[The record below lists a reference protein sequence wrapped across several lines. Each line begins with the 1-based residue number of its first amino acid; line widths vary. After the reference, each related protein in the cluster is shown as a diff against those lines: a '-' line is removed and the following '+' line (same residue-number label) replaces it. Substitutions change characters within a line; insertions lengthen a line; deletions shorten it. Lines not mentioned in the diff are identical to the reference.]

1 MECFICTESNP
12 EIIHLG
18 CCSSFAH
25 VDCMAKFI
33 RISGFFRRECP
44 TCKQKL
50 TGRMLHYLNGYFT
63 GEGELVCNIQEL
75 VKELL
80 IHKIPIIKL
89 PINDQICFRI
99 YTKHL
104 VLSIL
109 ACKPKNTDEDYFF
122 ETSFIDINEHILMSS
137 IKQFSKNKIYDLIDY
152 ILNIN
157 VY

>member
-1 MECFICTESNP
+1 
-12 EIIHLG
+12 
-18 CCSSFAH
+18 
-25 VDCMAKFI
+25 
-33 RISGFFRRECP
+33 
-44 TCKQKL
+44 
-50 TGRMLHYLNGYFT
+50 MLHYLNAYFT

-109 ACKPKNTDEDYFF
+109 ACKPKNTGEDYFF
-122 ETSFIDINEHILMSS
+122 ETSFIDINEHILISS
-137 IKQFSKNKIYDLIDY
+137 IKQFSKNKIYDIIHY
-152 ILNIN
+152 IQNIK
-157 VY
+157 